1 MCRSGNAPRTAFAT
15 ADPDLQP
22 SIAAASRIGSAVVL
36 FGVNAFELAEAR
48 RDKRAGTAMPRG
60 QVLGEKSWANSLR
73 AKSLGGKILMKSIQT
88 DTSDPIPLRTSPHGI
103 GTITIRFVG
112 LLVVAVVILA
122 LAWS

>member
-1 MCRSGNAPRTAFAT
+1 
-15 ADPDLQP
+15 
-22 SIAAASRIGSAVVL
+22 VVL

-48 RDKRAGTAMPRG
+48 RDKERAPRCRGDKFWGKSLGRTA
-60 QVLGEKSWANSLR
+60 LGRKV
-73 AKSLGGKILMKSIQT
+73 LGGKILMKSIQT

-122 LAWS
+122 LAWSR